1 MIRYLYYRSFLTSSL
16 MYLLFPKGGH
26 SKKEKEKREKR
37 SQSLTFF
44 HHFFLFIAFILKKE
58 FLVGWKRNYG
68 QKFNTLL
75 IESECK
81 TCHWI
86 WFVELPKLSCF
97 LAIAY
102 LDIEL
107 NKTSLMWHTEIT
119 SIWKKLLMMVVCV
132 RVWWWSEIIQLL
144 PHQALIEMFSSTYF
158 HRILLWRETAL
169 FSEMRSNIKMVINE
183 VLFISQRT
191 SKVSKM
197 IIWKFNILEFKRG
210 VKLGS
215 QRTESF

>member
-26 SKKEKEKREKR
+26 SKKEKEKEKKGVNLQLF
-37 SQSLTFF
+37 SIT
-44 HHFFLFIAFILKKE
+44 FFLFIAFILKKE
-58 FLVGWKRNYG
+58 FLVGWNEKLWSKVQYSISA
-68 QKFNTLL
+68 L

-81 TCHWI
+81 TCHWF
-86 WFVELPKLSCF
+86 WFVEVLSCF
-97 LAIAY
+97 IAIAY

-107 NKTSLMWHTEIT
+107 NKASLMWHTEIT

-158 HRILLWRETAL
+158 QRILLWRETAL

-183 VLFISQRT
+183 VLFISQRLNT
-191 SKVSKM
+191 QNTRKASLKS
-197 IIWKFNILEFKRG
+197 N
-210 VKLGS
+210 
-215 QRTESF
+215 

>member
-1 MIRYLYYRSFLTSSL
+1 MGKTFPTPHGNSSLPILITIIVLLVEVRLLLLLWQQRYIEESINITLLYKMIRYLYYRSFLTSSL

-102 LDIEL
+102 LDLEL

-119 SIWKKLLMMVVCV
+119 SIWKKLLMMIRNYSVAA
-132 RVWWWSEIIQLL
+132 S
-144 PHQALIEMFSSTYF
+144 SSTYRNVF
-158 HRILLWRETAL
+158 FYLLP
-169 FSEMRSNIKMVINE
+169 
-183 VLFISQRT
+183 
-191 SKVSKM
+191 
-197 IIWKFNILEFKRG
+197 
-210 VKLGS
+210 
-215 QRTESF
+215 

>member
-1 MIRYLYYRSFLTSSL
+1 MGKTFPTPHGNSSLPILITIIVLLVEVRLLLLLWQQRYIEESINITLLYKMIRYLYYRSFLTSSL

-119 SIWKKLLMMVVCV
+119 SIWKKLLMMIRNYSVAA
-132 RVWWWSEIIQLL
+132 S
-144 PHQALIEMFSSTYF
+144 SSTYRNVF
-158 HRILLWRETAL
+158 FYLLP
-169 FSEMRSNIKMVINE
+169 
-183 VLFISQRT
+183 
-191 SKVSKM
+191 
-197 IIWKFNILEFKRG
+197 
-210 VKLGS
+210 
-215 QRTESF
+215 